1 MKRVQTSSFIRS
13 SLIGASLL
21 LSCSEQTSDGLT
33 TQGMSGQTG
42 VLGGA
47 GGTVAAGG
55 TAGTAS
61 GGGGVANAGGGAGGV
76 SGGAGGSLEVGGAGA
91 GGVSAGAGG
100 VSTQSAGNLTFQ
112 KIIVHERFLA
122 ESASIGDFNKDG
134 NPDITSGRRWYEGPA
149 FTVEHPFRGGHE
161 ELPPEEPDDGVSDDW
176 ADFVYDVNADGWD
189 DIIVIA
195 SPDTTSSLTDAPI
208 TDGSGYWYEN
218 PGMTPSEMWTS
229 HLINDDLRM
238 EQRQLVDITG
248 DGFPEI
254 LGGQLASKKKG
265 YYQADAADKTAPWMF
280 HPITRE
286 YDFYGGGWIHGI
298 GAGDVDG
305 DGKLDLLERAGAW
318 LQREGTEWE
327 FYNVGFNYNDELG
340 TQGNLGGAHM
350 FAYDIDGDDDADVIS
365 GLNSHGW
372 GFAWFEQTA
381 PGMFTK
387 HMIFD
392 TPEQAAMY
400 QDVAFSQLHAM
411 ALADMDGDGLQDVV
425 TGKGFYVH
433 PPVFNDPDYDGTPFV
448 YVFKLVRDAMGAH
461 FEPHVVDELTG
472 TGRHLTV
479 GHLDQDGTLDF
490 VIGGKKGL
498 FVYLQNPM

>member
-1 MKRVQTSSFIRS
+1 MAFQLMAG
-13 SLIGASLL
+13 SLVGSCLL
-21 LSCSEQTSDGLT
+21 LSCSQQTSDGPT
-33 TQGMSGQTG
+33 IQATAGQTG
-42 VLGGA
+42 VVGGSA
-47 GGTVAAGG
+47 GTVA
-55 TAGTAS
+55 
-61 GGGGVANAGGGAGGV
+61 VA
-76 SGGAGGSLEVGGAGA
+76 GAGA
-91 GGVSAGAGG
+91 GGVSPVVGGNTNGGAGAGGTAGVMEVGGDGGSAGAGGNAGTGG
-100 VSTQSAGNLTFQ
+100 VSTQLPGALTFQ
-112 KIIVHERFLA
+112 KIIVNERFLA
-122 ESASIGDFNKDG
+122 ESAAIGDFNKDG
-134 NPDITSGRRWYEGPA
+134 NPDITSGRRWYEGPT

-176 ADFVYDVNADGWD
+176 ADFVLDVNADGWD

-195 SPDTTSSLTDAPI
+195 SPDTTSALTDDPI
-208 TDGSGYWYEN
+208 TDGSGYWFEN
-218 PGMTPSEMWTS
+218 PGLTPSETWAK
-229 HLINDDLRM
+229 HLVNDDLRM

-265 YYQADAADKTAPWMF
+265 YYQADATDKTLPWMF

-305 DGKLDLLERAGAW
+305 DGKLDLLERSGAW

-365 GLNSHGW
+365 GLHSHGW

-381 PGMFTK
+381 PGTFTK

-392 TPEQAAMY
+392 SPEQAAMY
-400 QDVAFSQLHAM
+400 QGVAFSQLHAM

-461 FEPHVVDELTG
+461 FQPIVVDELTG

-479 GHLDQDGTLDF
+479 GHLDNNGTLDF

>member
-1 MKRVQTSSFIRS
+1 MKRTQRTSTT
-13 SLIGASLL
+13 SLIGWLFAGSYLL
-21 LSCSEQTSDGLT
+21 LSCSQQTSDGPAA
-33 TQGMSGQTG
+33 QSAGGQM
-42 VLGGA
+42 VALGGA
-47 GGTVAAGG
+47 GSGGGGSGGVATGTAGGGAANAGAGAGG
-55 TAGTAS
+55 TAG
-61 GGGGVANAGGGAGGV
+61 VME
-76 SGGAGGSLEVGGAGA
+76 LGGAGA
-91 GGVSAGAGG
+91 GGSAGAGG
-100 VSTQSAGNLTFQ
+100 VTGQVPGGLTFQ
-112 KIIVHERFLA
+112 KITVHERFLA
-122 ESASIGDFNKDG
+122 ESASIGDFNHDG

-161 ELPPEEPDDGVSDDW
+161 ELPPEEPNDGVSDDW

-195 SPDTTSSLTDAPI
+195 SPDTTSALTDDPI
-208 TDGSGYWYEN
+208 TDGSGYWFEN
-218 PGMTPSEMWTS
+218 PGATASEMWTK

-238 EQRQLVDITG
+238 EQRQLVDVTG
-248 DGFPEI
+248 DGYPEI
-254 LGGQLASKKKG
+254 LGGQLASKTKG
-265 YYQADAADKTAPWMF
+265 YYQADAADKTAPWLF

-305 DGKLDLLERAGAW
+305 DGKQDLLERAGAW
-318 LQREGTEWE
+318 LQRDGAEWE

-350 FAYDIDGDDDADVIS
+350 FAYDIDDDGDADVIS

-372 GFAWFEQTA
+372 GFAWFEQTS

-392 TPEQAAMY
+392 TPEQAEMY
-400 QDVAFSQLHAM
+400 QGVAFSQLHAM
-411 ALADMDGDGLQDVV
+411 ALADMDGDGLQDIV

-448 YVFKLVRDAMGAH
+448 YVFKLVRDATGAH
-461 FEPHVVDELTG
+461 FEPHVVDEQTG

-479 GHLDQDGTLDF
+479 GHLNHDGTLDF

-498 FVYLQNPM
+498 FVYLQDPI